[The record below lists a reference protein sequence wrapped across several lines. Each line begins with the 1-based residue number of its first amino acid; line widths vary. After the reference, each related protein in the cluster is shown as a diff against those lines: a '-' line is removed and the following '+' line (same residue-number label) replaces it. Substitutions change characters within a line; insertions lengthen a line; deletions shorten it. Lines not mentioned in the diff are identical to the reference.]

1 MSQGPQSN
9 GRRNGRA
16 NGSLSTQQPA
26 RGLVPG
32 LVSPHPFGPSLP
44 AVFQED
50 DFAQRFVSAFDE
62 VLAPI
67 FSVMDN
73 QDAYLDPYLT
83 PEDFLEWMSTWVGI
97 ELDETWPIERRRE
110 LVAKGVELY
119 RWRGTVK
126 GLADAVAIYAVEA
139 PEIVESGGMVWSTS
153 PGTKFPGKAKA
164 EVTVR
169 LRVKDPAA
177 IDRTRLERLVAA
189 SVPAHIEAKVEV
201 LAA

>member
-1 MSQGPQSN
+1 MSPAVPQSN
-9 GRRNGRA
+9 GSKNGKA
-16 NGSLSTQQPA
+16 AMLSTPVPA
-26 RGLVPG
+26 RGLIPG
-32 LVSPHPFGPSLP
+32 LISPHPLGPAMP

-50 DFAQRFVSAFDE
+50 DFAQRFVSAFDD

-67 FSVMDN
+67 FCAMDN
-73 QDAYLDPYLT
+73 ADAYLDPYLT

-119 RWRGTVK
+119 RWRGTVR
-126 GLADAVAIYAVEA
+126 GLADTVAVYAVEA
-139 PEIVESGGMVWSTS
+139 PEIVESGGLVTSTS
-153 PGTKFPGKAKA
+153 PGTEFPGKAKA

-169 LRVKDPAA
+169 LRVQDPDA
-177 IDRTRLERLVAA
+177 IDRARLERLVKAA
-189 SVPAHIEAKVEV
+189 TPAHIVATVEV